1 MGANNDFQKIDLN
14 DYIQTGEGGT
24 ALAYTHRNGKSL
36 AKLYNPDFDAN
47 TIKNEFWASRT
58 AFELGISTPEPFRL
72 ITDGKRFGGEYELI
86 EGKRSFSRI
95 ISQEPERLEEISL
108 EFARMARELHAT
120 KADTSR
126 LKSYKQMITQFYS
139 DEDFVPKDYRNRIL
153 KFLDKVPDTETCLH
167 GDLQIGN
174 AITDGKRTFWI
185 DLGGFGYGAPEW
197 DLALM
202 WNLAHMPDADKLDFL
217 FHLPSETMKNH
228 WNIFFSA
235 YLGTNDK
242 LQIEEATRRLPLF
255 AAAKIPYMF
264 GIAFHKNVPEEFFA
278 LLTQML
284 DQSDTGKE

>member
-1 MGANNDFQKIDLN
+1 MGANNEFQKIDLN

-72 ITDGKRFGGEYELI
+72 ITDGKRFGSEYELI

-139 DEDFVPKDYRNRIL
+139 KKDFVPKDYRNRIL

-185 DLGGFGYGAPEW
+185 DLGGFGYGAPEY
-197 DLALM
+197 L
-202 WNLAHMPDADKLDFL
+202 PQRK
-217 FHLPSETMKNH
+217 FHTCSE
-228 WNIFFSA
+228 
-235 YLGTNDK
+235 
-242 LQIEEATRRLPLF
+242 
-255 AAAKIPYMF
+255 
-264 GIAFHKNVPEEFFA
+264 
-278 LLTQML
+278 
-284 DQSDTGKE
+284 

>member
-1 MGANNDFQKIDLN
+1 MGANNEFQKIDLN

-36 AKLYNPDFDAN
+36 AKLYNPDFDAD
-47 TIKNEFWASRT
+47 TMKNEFWASRT
-58 AFELGISTPEPFRL
+58 AFELGISTPAPFRL
-72 ITDGKRFGGEYELI
+72 ITDGKRFGSEYELI

-95 ISQEPERLEEISL
+95 ISQEPKRLEEISL

-126 LKSYKQMITQFYS
+126 LKSYKQAITQFYS
-139 DEDFVPKDYRNRIL
+139 EKDFVPGYYRNRIL
-153 KFLDKVPDTETCLH
+153 KFLDKVPDTESCLH

-174 AITDGKRTFWI
+174 AITDGKRALWI

-217 FHLPSETMKNH
+217 FHLPSETMKIH

-242 LQIEEATRRLPLF
+242 QQIEEATRRLPLF

-264 GIAFHKNVPEEFFA
+264 GIAFHKNVPEEFFV
-278 LLTQML
+278 LLSQLL

>member
-1 MGANNDFQKIDLN
+1 
-14 DYIQTGEGGT
+14 
-24 ALAYTHRNGKSL
+24 
-36 AKLYNPDFDAN
+36 LYNPDFDAN

-139 DEDFVPKDYRNRIL
+139 EKDFVPEDYRKRIL

-174 AITDGKRTFWI
+174 AITDGKRTLWI

-217 FHLPSETMKNH
+217 FHLPSETMKTH

-242 LQIEEATRRLPLF
+242 QQIKEATRRLPLF